1 MEICMIRL
9 KRSGVVF
16 DPTEHRYFL
25 DGKELKGITPLLHR
39 HVFPNLYKDIPNYIL
54 NKAAEHGTI
63 VHEQIELYDGGFEP
77 IECSEEL
84 LSYKKIKKENNLITI
99 GNEYIVTDLEHF
111 ASAIDLVFEDNNGNI
126 ILSDIKTTSVLNLDY
141 VQFQLSI
148 YAYLFEL
155 QNPEIKVSKLYALWL
170 RGDKSEFTEV
180 ERIDTSIVKDLLQCE
195 VDGRQFVNPL
205 PKADAKVPAEIK
217 NAEMAVYTL
226 VTQIKELTE
235 KKKQLSEGLL
245 KLMQDNDVKSYKGE
259 YITLSRKAAS
269 TREDIDK
276 KKLKEE
282 YPEVYAACV
291 KTTKLSESLQ
301 IR

>member
-1 MEICMIRL
+1 MIQIQDS
-9 KRSGVVF
+9 KVF
-16 DPTEHRYFL
+16 FNPEEHRYFL
-25 DGKELKGITPLLHR
+25 NGVELQGITGVLHK
-39 HVFPNLYKDIPNYIL
+39 HIFPDQYKDIPQFVL
-54 NKAAEHGTI
+54 DRAAERGTMI
-63 VHEQIELYDGGFEP
+63 HESIELLDAGFAPAESTP
-77 IECSEEL
+77 EL
-84 LSYKKIKKENNLITI
+84 ENYKRIKAENGLSTVA
-99 GNEYIVTDLEHF
+99 NEYLVTDNEHF
-111 ASAIDLVFEDNNGNI
+111 ASGIDLVLSDKEDNI
-126 ILSDIKTTSVLNLDY
+126 ILADIKTTSVLNKEY
-141 VQFQLSI
+141 VRWQLSI
-148 YAYLFEL
+148 YSYLFEL
-155 QNPEIKVSKLYALWL
+155 QNPEVKVSKLYALWL

-180 ERIDTSIVKDLLQCE
+180 ERIDTAIVKDLLQCE
-195 VDGRQFVNPL
+195 VEGRKFVNPL
-205 PKADAKVPAEIK
+205 ANADAKVPAEIK

-276 KKLKEE
+276 NKLKEE

-291 KTTKLSESLQ
+291 KTTNISESLQ

>member
-1 MEICMIRL
+1 MIQL
-9 KRSGVVF
+9 QDSGVSF
-16 DPTEHRYFL
+16 DAEAHRYFL
-25 DGKELKGITPLLHR
+25 NGKELSGITGLLHKQ
-39 HVFPNLYKDIPNYIL
+39 VFPQMYADIPQFVL
-54 NKAAEHGTI
+54 DRAAERGTMI
-63 VHEQIELYDGGFEP
+63 HESIELLDAGFAPAESTP
-77 IECSEEL
+77 EL
-84 LSYKKIKKENNLITI
+84 ENYKSIKVENGLTTVA
-99 GNEYIVTDLEHF
+99 NEYLVTDKKHF
-111 ASAIDLVFEDNNGNI
+111 ASGIDLVLSDKEDNI
-126 ILSDIKTTSVLNLDY
+126 ILADIKTTSVLNLDY

-148 YAYLFEL
+148 YAYMFEL
-155 QNPEIKVSKLYALWL
+155 QNPELKVSRLYALWL
-170 RGDKSEFTEV
+170 RGDKSEFAEV
-180 ERIDTSIVKDLLQCE
+180 ERIDTAIVKDLLQCE
-195 VDGRQFVNPL
+195 VEGRKFVNPL
-205 PKADAKVPAEIK
+205 AKADAKVPAEIK
-217 NAEMAVYTL
+217 NAEQAVYTL

-291 KTTKLSESLQ
+291 KTTNISESLQ

>member
-1 MEICMIRL
+1 MIQIQDS
-9 KRSGVVF
+9 KVF
-16 DPTEHRYFL
+16 FNPEEHRYFL
-25 DGKELKGITPLLHR
+25 NGVELQGITGVLHK
-39 HVFPNLYKDIPNYIL
+39 HIFPDQYKDVPQFVL
-54 NKAAEHGTI
+54 DRAAERGTMI
-63 VHEQIELYDGGFEP
+63 HESIELLDAGFAPAESTP
-77 IECSEEL
+77 EL
-84 LSYKKIKKENNLITI
+84 ENYKRIKAENGLSTVA
-99 GNEYIVTDLEHF
+99 NEYIVTDGEHF
-111 ASAIDLVFEDNNGNI
+111 ASGIDLVLSDKEDNI
-126 ILSDIKTTSVLNLDY
+126 ILADIKTTSVLNKEY
-141 VQFQLSI
+141 VRWQLSI
-148 YAYLFEL
+148 YSYLFEL
-155 QNPEIKVSKLYALWL
+155 QNPEVKVSKLYALWL

-180 ERIDTSIVKDLLQCE
+180 ERIDTAIVKDLLQCE
-195 VDGRQFVNPL
+195 VEGRKFVNPL
-205 PKADAKVPAEIK
+205 ANADAKVPAEIK

-291 KTTKLSESLQ
+291 KITNISETLQ

>member
-1 MEICMIRL
+1 MIRL

-54 NKAAEHGTI
+54 NKAAEHGTM

-84 LSYKKIKKENNLITI
+84 LSYKKIKKENNLITV

-155 QNPEIKVSKLYALWL
+155 QNPDLKVSKLYALWL

-205 PKADAKVPAEIK
+205 AKADAKVPAEIK
-217 NAEMAVYTL
+217 NAEQAVYTL

-291 KTTKLSESLQ
+291 KITNINESLQ